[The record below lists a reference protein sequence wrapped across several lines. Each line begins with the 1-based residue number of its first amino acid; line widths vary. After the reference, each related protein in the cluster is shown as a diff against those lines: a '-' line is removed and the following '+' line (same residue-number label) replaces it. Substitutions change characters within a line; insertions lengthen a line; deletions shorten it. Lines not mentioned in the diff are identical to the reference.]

1 MVSFGK
7 LYFALSFAH
16 IAFQSCGLWKDCTF
30 YFLIGDIIL
39 ESELR
44 DVSGFLLCLVFVF
57 FVSMSCLLL

>member
-1 MVSFGK
+1 MEG
-7 LYFALSFAH
+7 LYFF
-16 IAFQSCGLWKDCTF
+16 
-30 YFLIGDIIL
+30 FLIGDIIL